1 MASDDEEKD
10 PARRRKLEELEGE
23 IKRAFAQSR
32 AQSVAAFD
40 QFHGLLEGLGHTMDQ
55 VAGSDLPPGHR
66 IRLIRATASL
76 LSSVTL
82 QLDLEEQF
90 EPGKTDVYLQT
101 LGVLHGLIGDVLERR
116 LEARGKHLAWE
127 LAGDDMDLGERY
139 SLVAED
145 PYLQREL
152 IQDAGWDPPNAAI
165 EAWLVRHLEKAR

>member
-1 MASDDEEKD
+1 MASDDD
-10 PARRRKLEELEGE
+10 ALGAFRRLRIEELEE
-23 IKRAFAQSR
+23 QIKRLFARTQAR
-32 AQSVAAFD
+32 SVAVFD
-40 QFHGLLEGLGHTMDQ
+40 QFHTFLGRLVHSMDRVAEGE
-55 VAGSDLPPGHR
+55 LPPGHR
-66 IRLIRATASL
+66 IRLIRATADL
-76 LSSVTL
+76 MGSVIL
-82 QLDLEEQF
+82 QLREEERF

-127 LAGDDMDLGERY
+127 LAGDDMELGERY

-165 EAWLVRHLEKAR
+165 EAWLVRHLEQAR